1 MAAGEEASNRVV
13 QEAVV
18 VNAGGKVRVVELDLL
33 VSVEGRGRLSLVQYP
48 TFDQVKV
55 HSDCKSKEVLI
66 VW

>member
-33 VSVEGRGRLSLVQYP
+33 VSVEGWGRLSLVQYP

>member
-33 VSVEGRGRLSLVQYP
+33 VSVEGWGRLSLIQYP

>member
-66 VW
+66 V